1 MPYEVSLTSWTSRNF
16 ATAAKLVAI
25 IFAAGSIILTLV
37 WVHAEDLWWFIAT
50 AAYTVA
56 SIVFVFVWVIYQHE
70 KDHRMRLEAEL
81 SRVQET
87 LYTLKMRDVN
97 IQQAAPMPLP
107 AEPAP
112 KQKGGVPASPE
123 SVELDIDFYYKLED
137 YRRKWEDDM
146 RRKGV
151 KIPDDAARQQ
161 IGFPRNEA
169 GGWYF
174 DHRTGQYK
182 QR

>member
-87 LYTLKMRDVN
+87 LYNLKMRDVN
-97 IQQAAPMPLP
+97 IQQAAPMPIAP
-107 AEPAP
+107 EPAP

-123 SVELDIDFYYKLED
+123 SVELDVNFYYKLED

-161 IGFPRNEA
+161 IGFPRNEVR
-169 GGWYF
+169 GYYQ
-174 DHRTGQYK
+174 DPRTGQYK
-182 QR
+182 KL